1 MILAGID
8 IGTNTLRLL
17 IAETSRGVFREIYSD
32 RRITRLGQNLGNTGE
47 LLREAAERSIRALLD
62 FSGCIR
68 RYGAQHTAAVGTS
81 ALRTASNAREFIS
94 EVRQRTGLA
103 VAVITGEEEARL
115 TLLGVARS
123 LMDKGGKRSLPASAL
138 VVDIGGGSTEVI
150 AKRSS
155 GIPIS
160 ASMPLGAVYLTEQF
174 LKTDPP
180 TWQDISILRSAV
192 RDQLAAHCGAI
203 KPDSS
208 RVLVGTAGTIT
219 TLAAI
224 DQGLAAYDPA
234 RINGHVLSSEVI
246 DAIVLKL
253 SALTHDGR
261 KAVPGLEQGR
271 EDIILAGA
279 IVAQE
284 IMRWSGAT
292 AMLVSD
298 WGLREGIVLDLYL
311 KLNLPERAVAAMDEE

>member
-17 IAETSRGVFREIYSD
+17 IAETRHGSFREIYSD
-32 RRITRLGQNLGNTGE
+32 RIITRLGQNLDSTGA
-47 LLREAAERSIRALLD
+47 LSREAGERSIRALLD
-62 FSGCIR
+62 FSGNIR
-68 RYGAQHTAAVGTS
+68 QYGARHTAAVGTS
-81 ALRTASNAREFIS
+81 ALRIASNAQDFIS

-103 VAVITGEEEARL
+103 ITVITGEEEARL
-115 TLLGVARS
+115 ILLGVARS
-123 LMDKGGKRSLPASAL
+123 LTRGGGKRSLPASAL
-138 VVDIGGGSTEVI
+138 VVDIGGGSTEIIV
-150 AKRSS
+150 KRNS
-155 GIPIS
+155 GAPMY
-160 ASMPLGAVYLTEQF
+160 ASMPLGAVYLTERF

-180 TWQDISILRSAV
+180 AGQDIAGLRSAV
-192 RDQLAAHCGAI
+192 REQLTALCGEI

-208 RVLVGTAGTIT
+208 RVLAGTAGTVT

-224 DQGLAAYDPA
+224 DQELAAYDPG
-234 RINGHVLSSEVI
+234 RINGYVLSSGVI
-246 DAIVLKL
+246 DGIVLKL

-261 KAVPGLEQGR
+261 KAVRGLEQGR

-284 IMRWSGAT
+284 IMRWSGAA

-298 WGLREGIVLDLYL
+298 WGLREGIILDLYQ
-311 KLNLPERAVAAMDEE
+311 KMNAHEHAVSANDGE